1 MSSGESTGL
10 VWVIVQKEL
19 RDLFQSPRFVVT
31 FGVVS
36 MLVLASFWLGGT
48 QYLQAR
54 EDFDASRAE
63 VMRQLEGETDWT
75 RVEPIVHLPPS
86 PLASLVSGIGHDV
99 GRTAIID
106 PGTPVQAEASL
117 YSERPL
123 LAMWRF
129 LDLEFIFRVVLSLFA
144 VLFAFDAISG
154 EKERGTLRL
163 ALSNAVPRDSYV
175 LGKML
180 GAFLGLAVPLLLPIL
195 GGCLLL
201 LALGVPMAGADW
213 ARLAAVVGAGY
224 LYLAAFLG
232 LALLVSARTHRA
244 SSSFLVLLVI
254 WIAVVLVVP
263 RASVLAAGR
272 WVEVPAIDADISQRS
287 RLGAQLFQEQQEAMM
302 EVLNREEGGLRLE
315 LARESD
321 DGSIPEEASP
331 EEQAAAVSKFQ
342 ARINE
347 FLTEQA
353 TKRREALDDLDA
365 RLSERRR
372 NLEERRH
379 GVALGLAR
387 ISPSATF
394 SLAAMDLAGTS
405 LDLPRRFA
413 EQALVYR
420 DVFESFLRE
429 VSGGMTGG
437 FRIVVRTD
445 DEKPPE
451 PEPIDPS
458 LLPEFRF
465 REPPLQ
471 ASLAGA
477 APDLGLLALFAM
489 LFYAGA
495 FVSFLRYDVR

>member
-1 MSSGESTGL
+1 MSGGL
-10 VWVIVQKEL
+10 LGTLVVKEL

-36 MLVLASFWLGGT
+36 LLVLASFWLGGSH
-48 QYLQAR
+48 YLEAR
-54 EDFDASRAE
+54 AEYDASRSE

-75 RVEPIVHLPPS
+75 RVEPIVHMPPS
-86 PLASLVSGIGHDV
+86 PLASLVAGIGHDV

-106 PGTPVQAEASL
+106 PGTPVQTEASL

-163 ALSNAVPRDSYV
+163 ALSNAVPRDVYV

-195 GGCLLL
+195 GGCILLV
-201 LALGVPMAGADW
+201 ALGVPMSGADW
-213 ARLAAVVGAGY
+213 WRLAGVVGAGY

-232 LALLVSARTHRA
+232 LSLLVSARTHRA

-254 WIAVVLVVP
+254 WIAVVLVLP

-272 WVEVPAIDADISQRS
+272 WVEVPAVDADISQRS
-287 RLGAQLFQEQQEAMM
+287 RLAAQLFRENQEAMM
-302 EVLNREEGGLRLE
+302 EMLNAEEGGLRIE
-315 LARESD
+315 LARETD
-321 DGSIPEEASP
+321 DGEVPEEASP
-331 EEQAAAVSKFQ
+331 EEQAAAVAKFQ
-342 ARINE
+342 ARIND

-365 RLSERRR
+365 RQAERRR
-372 NLEERRH
+372 NLEERRRR
-379 GVALGLAR
+379 VALGLSR
-387 ISPSATF
+387 VSPAATF

-413 EQALVYR
+413 EQALDYR
-420 DVFESFLRE
+420 NVFESFLRE
-429 VSGGMTGG
+429 VAGGSTGG

-445 DEKPPE
+445 DSQPPD
-451 PEPIDPS
+451 PEPIDPA
-458 LLPEFRF
+458 LLPDFHFRG
-465 REPPLQ
+465 PALD
-471 ASLAGA
+471 ASLTGA
-477 APDLGLLALFAM
+477 APDLGLLALFAL

-495 FVSFLRYDVR
+495 FVSFLHYDVR